1 MDDQDG
7 RRGRRA
13 APAVPTS
20 PAADA
25 RQAPWPP
32 AADPQGAP
40 GQLIGPGTGGYR
52 VLEAGSAPAPPRVLG
67 PGSGPQ
73 PTLDRTPARGFPP
86 PPSGFQQPATSGFQ
100 QPATSGFQQPATPP
114 QGLPA
119 LDPALDNDDDPV
131 PPAAITPASGG
142 RRAARAAGPRR
153 RSSRVAWLA
162 LAIALVVV
170 AGALAGYKFL
180 YEPRVNAPVSASL
193 RLPTNAPGS
202 PGFDQ
207 ALGKWQH
214 IGSRAQ
220 DPSPLTLAELFPPQ
234 FELDGSSYV
243 RTAAAVS
250 KDCSQA
256 VFGASLQAAL
266 QAGHCTQVL
275 RASYISGNGT
285 MMGTVGVA
293 NLIGSNAAS
302 KAGQTTGTKEII
314 APLAAQK
321 GPTSKLG
328 NGTGVVQAEIKGHY
342 LILMWAEFTSLKS
355 PSTSAQRQQL
365 EQFAAS
371 LVSGSANINLS
382 TRMLS
387 GKP

>member
-1 MDDQDG
+1 
-7 RRGRRA
+7 
-13 APAVPTS
+13 
-20 PAADA
+20 
-25 RQAPWPP
+25 
-32 AADPQGAP
+32 
-40 GQLIGPGTGGYR
+40 
-52 VLEAGSAPAPPRVLG
+52 
-67 PGSGPQ
+67 
-73 PTLDRTPARGFPP
+73 
-86 PPSGFQQPATSGFQ
+86 
-100 QPATSGFQQPATPP
+100 
-114 QGLPA
+114 
-119 LDPALDNDDDPV
+119 
-131 PPAAITPASGG
+131 
-142 RRAARAAGPRR
+142 
-153 RSSRVAWLA
+153 VAWLA
-162 LAIALVVV
+162 LAVVV
-170 AGALAGYKFL
+170 IVGGGAFAGYKFL
-180 YEPRVNAPVSASL
+180 YEPRVNAPVSGSL

-214 IGSRAQ
+214 IGSRSQ
-220 DPSPLTLAELFPPQ
+220 DPSPLTLTELFPPQ
-234 FELDGSSYV
+234 FELDGSSYT

-250 KDCSQA
+250 KDCTQA
-256 VFGASLQAAL
+256 VFGANLQAAL
-266 QAGHCTQVL
+266 QSGHCTQIL

-302 KAGQTTGTKEII
+302 KAGGTTGTQEII

-371 LVSGSANINLS
+371 LVTGSANINLS
-382 TRMLS
+382 TRMLT

>member
-1 MDDQDG
+1 MDDQGG
-7 RRGRRA
+7 RRGRPA
-13 APAVPTS
+13 APAA

-25 RQAPWPP
+25 RQAPWAP
-32 AADPQGAP
+32 AEDPRSAP

-52 VLEAGSAPAPPRVLG
+52 VLEAGSAPAPPRLLG

-73 PTLDRTPARGFPP
+73 PTLDRTPVRGFPP
-86 PPSGFQQPATSGFQ
+86 PASGYQQP
-100 QPATSGFQQPATPP
+100 PTPP

-119 LDPALDNDDDPV
+119 LDDDDPV
-131 PPAAITPASGG
+131 PPASITPASGG
-142 RRAARAAGPRR
+142 RRAARAAGPSGPRR

-162 LAIALVVV
+162 LAVALVVA
-170 AGALAGYKFL
+170 AGAFAGYKFL

-214 IGSRAQ
+214 IGSRSQ
-220 DPSPLTLAELFPPQ
+220 DPSPLTLTELFPPQ

-243 RTAAAVS
+243 RTAADVS
-250 KDCSQA
+250 KNCTLA
-256 VFGASLQAAL
+256 VFGANLQAAL
-266 QAGHCTQVL
+266 QSGHCTQVL

-285 MMGTVGVA
+285 MMGTIGVA
-293 NLIGSNAAS
+293 NLTSSNAAS
-302 KAGQTTGTKEII
+302 KAGQTTGTQEII

-371 LVSGSANINLS
+371 LVTGSANINLS
-382 TRMLS
+382 TRMLT

>member
-1 MDDQDG
+1 MDDQGG
-7 RRGRRA
+7 RRSRRA
-13 APAVPTS
+13 APAAPAGS
-20 PAADA
+20 AAPAADA
-25 RQAPWPP
+25 RQAPWAP
-32 AADPQGAP
+32 AEDPRAAP
-40 GQLIGPGTGGYR
+40 GHLIGPGTGGYR
-52 VLEAGSAPAPPRVLG
+52 VLEGGSAPAPPRLLG

-86 PPSGFQQPATSGFQ
+86 PASGYQQQP
-100 QPATSGFQQPATPP
+100 PTPP

-119 LDPALDNDDDPV
+119 LDDDDPV
-131 PPAAITPASGG
+131 PPASITPASGG

-162 LAIALVVV
+162 LVVV
-170 AGALAGYKFL
+170 VIVGAGAFAGYKFL
-180 YEPRVNAPVSASL
+180 YEPRVNAPVSPSL

-214 IGSRAQ
+214 IGSRSQ

-243 RTAAAVS
+243 RTAANVS
-250 KDCSQA
+250 KDCTLA
-256 VFGASLQAAL
+256 VFGANLQAAL
-266 QAGHCTQVL
+266 QSGHCTQVL
-275 RASYISGNGT
+275 RASYISGNGS

-293 NLIGSNAAS
+293 NLTSSSAAQ
-302 KAGQTTGTKEII
+302 KAGQTTGTQEII

-355 PSTSAQRQQL
+355 PSTSAQR
-365 EQFAAS
+365 
-371 LVSGSANINLS
+371 
-382 TRMLS
+382 
-387 GKP
+387 

>member
-1 MDDQDG
+1 M
-7 RRGRRA
+7 
-13 APAVPTS
+13 
-20 PAADA
+20 
-25 RQAPWPP
+25 
-32 AADPQGAP
+32 
-40 GQLIGPGTGGYR
+40 
-52 VLEAGSAPAPPRVLG
+52 
-67 PGSGPQ
+67 
-73 PTLDRTPARGFPP
+73 
-86 PPSGFQQPATSGFQ
+86 
-100 QPATSGFQQPATPP
+100 
-114 QGLPA
+114 
-119 LDPALDNDDDPV
+119 
-131 PPAAITPASGG
+131 
-142 RRAARAAGPRR
+142 
-153 RSSRVAWLA
+153 AWLA
-162 LAIALVVV
+162 LAVVVVVV
-170 AGALAGYKFL
+170 AGAFAGYKFL
-180 YEPRVNAPVSASL
+180 YEPRVNAPVSPSL

-214 IGSRAQ
+214 IGSRSQ
-220 DPSPLTLAELFPPQ
+220 DPSQLTLAGLFPPQ
-234 FELDGSSYV
+234 FELDGSSYL

-250 KDCSQA
+250 KDCTQA
-256 VFGASLQAAL
+256 VFGANLQAAL
-266 QAGHCTQVL
+266 QSGHCTQVL

-302 KAGQTTGTKEII
+302 KAGQTTGTQEII

-371 LVSGSANINLS
+371 LVTGSANINLS
-382 TRMLS
+382 TRMLT

>member
-1 MDDQDG
+1 MDDQGG
-7 RRGRRA
+7 RRGRPA
-13 APAVPTS
+13 APAA

-25 RQAPWPP
+25 RQAPWAP
-32 AADPQGAP
+32 AEDPRSAP

-52 VLEAGSAPAPPRVLG
+52 VLEAGSAPAPPRLLG

-73 PTLDRTPARGFPP
+73 PTLDRTPVRGFPP
-86 PPSGFQQPATSGFQ
+86 PASGYQQP
-100 QPATSGFQQPATPP
+100 PTPP

-119 LDPALDNDDDPV
+119 LDDDDPV
-131 PPAAITPASGG
+131 PPASITPASGG
-142 RRAARAAGPRR
+142 RRAARAAGPSGPRR

-162 LAIALVVV
+162 LAVALVVA
-170 AGALAGYKFL
+170 AGAFAGYKFL

-214 IGSRAQ
+214 IGSRSQ
-220 DPSPLTLAELFPPQ
+220 DPSPLTLTELFPPQ

-250 KDCSQA
+250 KDCTQA

>member
-1 MDDQDG
+1 MDDQGG
-7 RRGRRA
+7 RHGRPA
-13 APAVPTS
+13 APG
-20 PAADA
+20 ADV
-25 RQAPWPP
+25 RQAPWAP
-32 AADPQGAP
+32 AEDPRSAP

-52 VLEAGSAPAPPRVLG
+52 VLEAGSAPAPPRLLG

-73 PTLDRTPARGFPP
+73 PTLDRTPVRGFPP
-86 PPSGFQQPATSGFQ
+86 PASGYQP
-100 QPATSGFQQPATPP
+100 PPTPP
-114 QGLPA
+114 QGLPT
-119 LDPALDNDDDPV
+119 LDDDDPV
-131 PPAAITPASGG
+131 PPASITPASGG
-142 RRAARAAGPRR
+142 RRAARAAGSPGAGSPGAGPSGAGPSGRRR

-162 LAIALVVV
+162 LAVALVVA
-170 AGALAGYKFL
+170 AGAFAGYKFL

-214 IGSRAQ
+214 IGSRSQ

-243 RTAAAVS
+243 RTAADVS
-250 KDCSQA
+250 KDCTQA
-256 VFGASLQAAL
+256 VFGANLQAAL

-275 RASYISGNGT
+275 RASYISGT

-302 KAGQTTGTKEII
+302 KAGQTTGTQEII

-371 LVSGSANINLS
+371 LVTGSANINLS
-382 TRMLS
+382 TRMLT
-387 GKP
+387 GK